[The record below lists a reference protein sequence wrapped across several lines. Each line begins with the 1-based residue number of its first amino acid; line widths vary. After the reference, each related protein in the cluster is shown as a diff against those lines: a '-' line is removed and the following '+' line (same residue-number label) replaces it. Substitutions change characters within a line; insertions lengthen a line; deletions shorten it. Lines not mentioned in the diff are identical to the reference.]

1 MDDKRQEIEKT
12 AYKLYEK
19 GGRVSGQ
26 DMDHW
31 FEAEKIVHSR
41 HEATTSFKSKRT
53 SSTDNKKTKSGSTK
67 KRP

>member
-12 AYKLYEK
+12 AYELYEK
-19 GGRVSGQ
+19 GGCVSGQ

-41 HEATTSFKSKRT
+41 HAASSSFKT
-53 SSTDNKKTKSGSTK
+53 
-67 KRP
+67 